1 MVKWA
6 KHVEEKMCQI
16 SEELLH
22 TESKY
27 AMIFIRDLKTY
38 VNTIQLL
45 ELYNNAENFRNMDNQ
60 INFIVGQS
68 DTFTESD
75 WTYDLAFEYGSC

>member
-38 VNTIQLL
+38 VNTIRLL
-45 ELYNNAENFRNMDNQ
+45 ELDNNAENFSNMDKH
-60 INFIVGQS
+60 IHWIVGQS
-68 DTFTESD
+68 NIFTESD
-75 WTYDLAFEYGSC
+75 WMYDLAFEYE